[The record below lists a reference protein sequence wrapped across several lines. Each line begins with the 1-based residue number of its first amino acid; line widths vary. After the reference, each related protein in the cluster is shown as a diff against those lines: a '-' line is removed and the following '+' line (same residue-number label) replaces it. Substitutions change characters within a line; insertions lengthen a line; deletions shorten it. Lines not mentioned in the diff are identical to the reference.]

1 MKGPRP
7 IGDANKPRR
16 IAGVSA
22 PPGWLHRV
30 CFEEGVEALL
40 LFDIETRAVV
50 DANKTAER
58 LTGYSRE
65 ELLDLRLD
73 DLHPRS
79 SREKAIRYF
88 RKIARQGSY
97 TYDDLSLETKDQT
110 GIPVEVKGARI
121 GFVGGR
127 IVQIIFRDIS
137 KERLLQQEV
146 LFHSLK
152 LTVLNSL
159 SSAISSSLELTEILS
174 DSLAAV
180 MEASGGLYGEMFLWL
195 EDRKAFKIISYQG
208 SKDLAALRALPA
220 LPSKPAASQGT
231 TLSPESCPLATQAL
245 RGQPVLLDG
254 LEGDP
259 RLAKLLSDCDGIGAV
274 AAVPLRSKN
283 RVLGVMQ
290 LVISAHQLFPTFDF
304 DFFTSIGNQI
314 GMAAEHALLF
324 QRTSAQTKQI
334 TALNNIARIISSSL
348 QIEEV
353 FDSFAAEMAKLVS
366 FDRLSVA
373 ILDESGSYLRIFAS
387 GSRVDSG
394 WGMESIIPVVGTG
407 PGWVALNERHFI
419 HTDTSKRQQ
428 FIEDEIFY
436 EDGIRSYIILPLE
449 SRGKVVGTFGLGSR
463 RAGSYSKRDLPL
475 LGQLSKQISVAIE
488 NVKLYE
494 QTKENSILDDV
505 SSLFN
510 FRYFHQAL
518 DRELKLVAR
527 HRSRL
532 SLIFLDL
539 DRFKLIN
546 DTHGHL
552 RGSRVLRAVG
562 FLLRAA
568 VRETDIAAR
577 YGGDEFV
584 VILPD
589 TDLALAKRLGER
601 IRKIICHHIFLRDEG
616 LNERLGASI
625 GVATY
630 PSEAH
635 TKEELIQLADER
647 MYRDKKKN
655 RDLGRH

>member
-1 MKGPRP
+1 M
-7 IGDANKPRR
+7 
-16 IAGVSA
+16 
-22 PPGWLHRV
+22 

-40 LFDIETRAVV
+40 LFDLETRAVV
-50 DANKTAER
+50 DANRTAEH
-58 LTGYSRE
+58 LTGYQRE
-65 ELLDLRLD
+65 EFLDIRLD

-79 SREKAIRYF
+79 SREKAVRYF
-88 RKIARQGSY
+88 RKIAKQGSY
-97 TYDDLSLETKDQT
+97 AYDDLSLETKDQVS
-110 GIPVEVKGARI
+110 IPVEVKGAVI
-121 GFVGGR
+121 GYGGGR
-127 IVQIIFRDIS
+127 IIQAIFRDIS

-146 LFHSLK
+146 LFHNLK

-159 SSAISSSLELTEILS
+159 SSAISNSLELTEILS

-180 MEASGGLYGEMFLWL
+180 MEASGGLYGEMLLWL
-195 EDRKAFKIISYQG
+195 EDREAFKIMSYQG
-208 SKDLAALRALPA
+208 SEGLTALRVKSAT
-220 LPSKPAASQGT
+220 SSGT
-231 TLSPESCPLATQAL
+231 TLAPESCPIATQVLA
-245 RGQPVLLDG
+245 GQPVLLDD
-254 LEGDP
+254 LDGDP
-259 RLAKLLSDCDGIGAV
+259 RLAKLLTDCDGIGAV

-283 RVLGVMQ
+283 RVLGVMH
-290 LVISAHQLFPTFDF
+290 LVVSAHQLFPTFDF

-324 QRTSAQTKQI
+324 QRSAAQTKQI
-334 TALNNIARIISSSL
+334 TVLNNIARIISSSL

-353 FDSFAAEMAKLVS
+353 FDSFAAEMAKLIS

-407 PGWVALNERHFI
+407 PGWVLLNERHFI
-419 HTDTSKRQQ
+419 HTDTRKRQQ

-449 SRGKVVGTFGLGSR
+449 SRGKVVGTFGLGCR
-463 RAGSYSKRDLPL
+463 RAETYSKRDLTL
-475 LGQLSKQISVAIE
+475 LSQLSKQISVAVE
-488 NVKLYE
+488 NVKLYQ

-532 SLIFLDL
+532 SLICIDL

-584 VILPD
+584 GGCP
-589 TDLALAKRLGER
+589 
-601 IRKIICHHIFLRDEG
+601 
-616 LNERLGASI
+616 
-625 GVATY
+625 
-630 PSEAH
+630 
-635 TKEELIQLADER
+635 
-647 MYRDKKKN
+647 
-655 RDLGRH
+655 GRC

>member
-110 GIPVEVKGARI
+110 SIPVEVKGARI
-121 GFVGGR
+121 GFGGGR
-127 IVQIIFRDIS
+127 IVQTNFRDIS

-152 LTVLNSL
+152 LTFFNSL

-180 MEASGGLYGEMFLWL
+180 MEASGGLYGEMLLWL

-208 SKDLAALRALPA
+208 SKDLPDLPD
-220 LPSKPAASQGT
+220 LPEKTAASPGT
-231 TLSPESCPLATQAL
+231 MLSPESCPLATQAL

-283 RVLGVMQ
+283 RVLGLRV
-290 LVISAHQLFPTFDF
+290 
-304 DFFTSIGNQI
+304 
-314 GMAAEHALLF
+314 
-324 QRTSAQTKQI
+324 
-334 TALNNIARIISSSL
+334 
-348 QIEEV
+348 
-353 FDSFAAEMAKLVS
+353 KL
-366 FDRLSVA
+366 D
-373 ILDESGSYLRIFAS
+373 ILDG
-387 GSRVDSG
+387 
-394 WGMESIIPVVGTG
+394 
-407 PGWVALNERHFI
+407 
-419 HTDTSKRQQ
+419 
-428 FIEDEIFY
+428 
-436 EDGIRSYIILPLE
+436 
-449 SRGKVVGTFGLGSR
+449 
-463 RAGSYSKRDLPL
+463 
-475 LGQLSKQISVAIE
+475 
-488 NVKLYE
+488 
-494 QTKENSILDDV
+494 
-505 SSLFN
+505 
-510 FRYFHQAL
+510 
-518 DRELKLVAR
+518 
-527 HRSRL
+527 
-532 SLIFLDL
+532 
-539 DRFKLIN
+539 
-546 DTHGHL
+546 
-552 RGSRVLRAVG
+552 
-562 FLLRAA
+562 
-568 VRETDIAAR
+568 
-577 YGGDEFV
+577 
-584 VILPD
+584 
-589 TDLALAKRLGER
+589 
-601 IRKIICHHIFLRDEG
+601 
-616 LNERLGASI
+616 
-625 GVATY
+625 
-630 PSEAH
+630 
-635 TKEELIQLADER
+635 
-647 MYRDKKKN
+647 N
-655 RDLGRH
+655 RDLLR